1 MPAMRVV
8 VEDDIDELAGRV
20 SLDPGHARQP
30 VQEADEPLVPMS
42 GQRLA
47 DQLPFDDSQRRKQF
61 GRAVSEMY

>member
-47 DQLPFDDSQRRKQF
+47 DQLP
-61 GRAVSEMY
+61 